1 MYPEIHLFRLVPNT
15 YNLYVV
21 YALRDVPMVHLVDC
35 SWAYVYVVYVLR
47 DVPMVHLYGIT
58 LETLWRHIRL
68 YQMIP
73 DIYINRLYFRDL
85 FVGGVR
91 LRVYLYVLYGMSSFD
106 MYSPRCNQFIYLF
119 LVLRMIFENF
129 VGVKFSCAVGGCNT
143 MVLCPPPTVAL
154 RTLRGCS
161 VEDCPR

>member
-1 MYPEIHLFRLVPNT
+1 MYPEIHLFRLVPKT

-21 YALRDVPMVHLVDC
+21 YALRDVPMVDC

-47 DVPMVHLYGIT
+47 DVPMVHLYWIT

-85 FVGGVR
+85 FVGGVW
-91 LRVYLYVLYGMSSFD
+91 VEGV
-106 MYSPRCNQFIYLF
+106 FI
-119 LVLRMIFENF
+119 
-129 VGVKFSCAVGGCNT
+129 C
-143 MVLCPPPTVAL
+143 
-154 RTLRGCS
+154 TLRDI
-161 VEDCPR
+161 VI

>member
-1 MYPEIHLFRLVPNT
+1 MNPEIHLFRLVPKT

-21 YALRDVPMVHLVDC
+21 YALRDVPMVDC

-47 DVPMVHLYGIT
+47 DVPMVHLYWIT

-143 MVLCPPPTVAL
+143 MVLCPPPTGAL

-161 VEDCPR
+161 VEDRPR

>member
-1 MYPEIHLFRLVPNT
+1 MGVRIRRLCFARCAYGTSVLDYPGD
-15 YNLYVV
+15 
-21 YALRDVPMVHLVDC
+21 A
-35 SWAYVYVVYVLR
+35 
-47 DVPMVHLYGIT
+47 
-58 LETLWRHIRL
+58 LETYTSVSDDSRH
-68 YQMIP
+68 
-73 DIYINRLYFRDL
+73 IYINRLYFRDL

-119 LVLRMIFENF
+119 LVLGMIFENF
-129 VGVKFSCAVGGCNT
+129 VGVKLSCAVGGCNT

-161 VEDCPR
+161 VEDRPR